1 MLKRSLYILLLVVT
15 LGMTGCK
22 ERVIIPDD
30 TLADIFHDAF
40 LVNAY
45 IGEERINIDS
55 LKIYE
60 PIFQR
65 YGYTTND
72 VIYTVGNF
80 SRRKSVRLGSVVERA
95 ITRLEREHKEY
106 DKRVMILD
114 TIRSVA
120 LRVSKRKIY
129 DDTLIVAKKR
139 ADSTK
144 LRIEITPAPRGEY
157 VIGYSYKCGD
167 DLEKYPRSAE
177 FFFTDE
183 NGYKKNRTTITLRSS
198 GMVNRTLVAREDSRN
213 LVLNLGQYTDLDK
226 AYKDAKGK
234 KGKKNKKRLPP
245 KLQDLEITNLKVYHK
260 LNETDAVDSL
270 FGQYVDVK
278 IFVDGFLIKKDSLA
292 LSADS
297 TRVSAPTTPID

>member
-1 MLKRSLYILLLVVT
+1 MIKRSLYILLLVVT
-15 LGMTGCK
+15 LGMTSCK
-22 ERVIIPDD
+22 EKVVIPDD

-45 IGEERINIDS
+45 IGEERIDIDS

-65 YGYTTND
+65 YGYTTKD
-72 VIYTVGNF
+72 VIYTIGNF
-80 SRRKSVRLGSVVERA
+80 SRRKSVRLGSVVEQA

-114 TIRSVA
+114 TIRNVA
-120 LRVSKRKIY
+120 LRASKRKIY
-129 DDTLIVAKKR
+129 EDTLIVAKKR

-157 VIGYSYKCGD
+157 IIGYSYKCED
-167 DLEKYPRSAE
+167 DLEKYPRNAE
-177 FFFTDE
+177 LYFTDD
-183 NGYKKNRTTITLRSS
+183 NGYKKNRTTITLRNS
-198 GMVNRTLVAREDSRN
+198 GVINRTLVAREDSRN
-213 LVLNLGQYTDLDK
+213 LVINLGQYTDLSK
-226 AYKDAKGK
+226 AYKKPK
-234 KGKKNKKRLPP
+234 KGKKPQKYLPP
-245 KLQDLEITNLKVYHK
+245 KSQNLEIKNLKIYHK

-297 TRVSAPTTPID
+297 TRVSTPTTPID

>member
-1 MLKRSLYILLLVVT
+1 MIKRSLYILLLVVT
-15 LGMTGCK
+15 LGMVGCK
-22 ERVIIPDD
+22 ERVVIPDD

-45 IGEERINIDS
+45 VGEERIDIDS

-65 YGYTTND
+65 YGYTTKD
-72 VIYTVGNF
+72 VIYTIGNF
-80 SRRKSVRLGSVVERA
+80 SRRKSVRLGSVVEQA

-114 TIRSVA
+114 TIRNVA
-120 LRVSKRKIY
+120 LRTSKRKIY
-129 DDTLIVAKKR
+129 DDSLIVAKKR

-157 VIGYSYKCGD
+157 IIGYSYKCED
-167 DLEKYPRSAE
+167 DLEKYPRNAE
-177 FFFTDE
+177 LYFIDE
-183 NGYKKNRTTITLRSS
+183 NGYKRNRTTITLR
-198 GMVNRTLVAREDSRN
+198 GTGVINRTLVAREDSRN
-213 LVLNLGQYTDLDK
+213 LVINLGQYTDLSK
-226 AYKDAKGK
+226 AYKSTKK
-234 KGKKNKKRLPP
+234 KGKKPRKYLPP
-245 KLQDLEITNLKVYHK
+245 KTQNLEIKNLKIYHK

-270 FGQYVDVK
+270 FGRYVDVK

-297 TRVSAPTTPID
+297 TRVSTPTTPVD